1 MILPELLFQCKNNEL
16 KKLLN
21 QHIDSSLS
29 NSEEYGS
36 FEDFSA
42 FYLKMDNADLRL
54 LPRSDIGRIFTT
66 EPYLSPSSIP

>member
-1 MILPELLFQCKNNEL
+1 M
-16 KKLLN
+16 
-21 QHIDSSLS
+21 
-29 NSEEYGS
+29 GV

-54 LPRSDIGRIFTT
+54 LPRSDIRRIFTS